1 MHIPICKIKEF
12 PLRADGKLNLKSLQK
27 KSKPEVKGIQNEM
40 NISYNYFNKDLWLF
54 LSQENSG
61 LFAASP
67 DSMHL
72 YECLLNQMKMDKR
85 TEEYSGGISYTMRH
99 LFEKPGFL
107 GYLIE

>member
-1 MHIPICKIKEF
+1 
-12 PLRADGKLNLKSLQK
+12 
-27 KSKPEVKGIQNEM
+27 M